1 MSYQI
6 VKLSNGEDI
15 ICEVLEIKDTQIHI
29 SEPLKME
36 TINKVTDDGA
46 SESLA
51 LGRWL
56 QPYSDENIFQIERN
70 SIVIMTPASIGLIK
84 YYEYVMTTI
93 ERMELS
99 DVEATDKDL
108 DSIIKQELH
117 LKSLMSMYIIKFY
130 IWKRTSPI
138 IHIVRC
144 IVNR

>member
-1 MSYQI
+1 MSYQVI
-6 VKLSNGEDI
+6 KLSNGEDI
-15 ICEVLEIKDTQIHI
+15 VCEVLEIKDTQINI

-36 TINKVTDDGA
+36 TNSKVTDNGA
-46 SESLA
+46 SESLS

-99 DVEATDKDL
+99 SVEATDKDL
-108 DSIIKQELH
+108 ESIVEQEIIDEDLS
-117 LKSLMSMYIIKFY
+117 LDEIVKSFRKSNINIY
-130 IWKRTSPI
+130 
-138 IHIVRC
+138 H
-144 IVNR
+144 

>member
-15 ICEVLEIKDTQIHI
+15 VCEVLEIKDTQILI
-29 SEPLKME
+29 TEPLKME

-108 DSIIKQELH
+108 DSIIKQEVDEDSTIDELIASFKKAH
-117 LKSLMSMYIIKFY
+117 
-130 IWKRTSPI
+130 
-138 IHIVRC
+138 
-144 IVNR
+144 VNVYH

>member
-1 MSYQI
+1 MSYQVI
-6 VKLSNGEDI
+6 KLSNGEDI
-15 ICEVLEIKDTQIHI
+15 VCEVLEIKDTQINI

-36 TINKVTDDGA
+36 TINKVTDNGA

-56 QPYSDENIFQIERN
+56 QPYSDENVFQIERN

-99 DVEATDKDL
+99 SVEATDKDL
-108 DSIIKQELH
+108 ESIVEQEIIDKDLS
-117 LKSLMSMYIIKFY
+117 LDEVVKSFRKSNINIY
-130 IWKRTSPI
+130 
-138 IHIVRC
+138 H
-144 IVNR
+144 

>member
-15 ICEVLEIKDTQIHI
+15 VCEVLEIKDTQILI
-29 SEPLKME
+29 TEPLKME

-108 DSIIKQELH
+108 DSIIKQEVDEDSTIDEVIASFK
-117 LKSLMSMYIIKFY
+117 KSN
-130 IWKRTSPI
+130 
-138 IHIVRC
+138 
-144 IVNR
+144 VNVYH

>member
-1 MSYQI
+1 MSYQVI
-6 VKLSNGEDI
+6 KLSNGEDI
-15 ICEVLEIKDTQIHI
+15 VCEVLEIKDTQINI

-36 TINKVTDDGA
+36 TINKVTDNGA

-56 QPYSDENIFQIERN
+56 QPYSDENVFQIERN

-99 DVEATDKDL
+99 SVEATDKDL
-108 DSIIKQELH
+108 ESIVEQEIIDEDLS
-117 LKSLMSMYIIKFY
+117 LDEVVKSFRKSNINIY
-130 IWKRTSPI
+130 
-138 IHIVRC
+138 H
-144 IVNR
+144 

>member
-1 MSYQI
+1 MSYQVI
-6 VKLSNGEDI
+6 KLSNGEDI
-15 ICEVLEIKDTQIHI
+15 VCEVLEIKDTQINI

-36 TINKVTDDGA
+36 TINKVTDNGA

-99 DVEATDKDL
+99 SVEATDKDL
-108 DSIIKQELH
+108 ESIVEQEIIDKDLS
-117 LKSLMSMYIIKFY
+117 LDEVVKSFRKSNINIY
-130 IWKRTSPI
+130 
-138 IHIVRC
+138 H
-144 IVNR
+144 

>member
-1 MSYQI
+1 MSYQVI
-6 VKLSNGEDI
+6 KLSNGEDI
-15 ICEVLEIKDTQIHI
+15 VCKVLEIKDTQINI

-36 TINKVTDDGA
+36 TINKVTDNGA

-99 DVEATDKDL
+99 SVEATDKDL
-108 DSIIKQELH
+108 ESIVEQEIIDEDLS
-117 LKSLMSMYIIKFY
+117 LDEIVKSFRKSNINIY
-130 IWKRTSPI
+130 
-138 IHIVRC
+138 H
-144 IVNR
+144 

>member
-1 MSYQI
+1 MMSYQI

-15 ICEVLEIKDTQIHI
+15 VCEVLEIKDTQIHI

-36 TINKVTDDGA
+36 TINKVTDNGA

-108 DSIIKQELH
+108 DSIIKQEVDEDSTIDEVIASFK
-117 LKSLMSMYIIKFY
+117 KSN
-130 IWKRTSPI
+130 
-138 IHIVRC
+138 
-144 IVNR
+144 VNVYH

>member
-1 MSYQI
+1 MSYQVI
-6 VKLSNGEDI
+6 KLSNGEDI
-15 ICEVLEIKDTQIHI
+15 VCEVLEIKDTQINI

-36 TINKVTDDGA
+36 TINKVTDNGA

-56 QPYSDENIFQIERN
+56 QPYSDEIVFQIERN

-99 DVEATDKDL
+99 SVEATDKDL
-108 DSIIKQELH
+108 ESIVEQEIIDEDLS
-117 LKSLMSMYIIKFY
+117 LDEIVKSFRKSNINIY
-130 IWKRTSPI
+130 
-138 IHIVRC
+138 H
-144 IVNR
+144 

>member
-15 ICEVLEIKDTQIHI
+15 VCEVLEIKDTQILI
-29 SEPLKME
+29 TEPLKME

-56 QPYSDENIFQIERN
+56 QPYSDEKVFQLERN
-70 SIVIMTPASIGLIK
+70 SIVIMSPASIGLIK

-99 DVEATDKDL
+99 SIEATDKDL
-108 DSIIKQELH
+108 DSIIKQEVDEDSTIDEVIASFK
-117 LKSLMSMYIIKFY
+117 KSN
-130 IWKRTSPI
+130 
-138 IHIVRC
+138 
-144 IVNR
+144 VNVYH

>member
-1 MSYQI
+1 MSYQVI
-6 VKLSNGEDI
+6 KLSNGEDI
-15 ICEVLEIKDTQIHI
+15 VCEVLEIKDTQINI

-36 TINKVTDDGA
+36 TINKVTDNGA

-99 DVEATDKDL
+99 SVEATDKDL
-108 DSIIKQELH
+108 ESIVEQEIIDEDLS
-117 LKSLMSMYIIKFY
+117 LDEVVKSFRKSNINIY
-130 IWKRTSPI
+130 
-138 IHIVRC
+138 H
-144 IVNR
+144 

>member
-1 MSYQI
+1 MSYQV

-15 ICEVLEIKDTQIHI
+15 VCEVLEIKDTQIHI

-36 TINKVTDDGA
+36 TINKVTDNGA

-56 QPYSDENIFQIERN
+56 QPYSDENIFQIEKN

-108 DSIIKQELH
+108 DSIIEQEVDEDSTIDEVIASFR
-117 LKSLMSMYIIKFY
+117 K
-130 IWKRTSPI
+130 
-138 IHIVRC
+138 V
-144 IVNR
+144 

>member
-15 ICEVLEIKDTQIHI
+15 VCEVLEIKDTQILI
-29 SEPLKME
+29 TEPLKME

-99 DVEATDKDL
+99 SVEATDKDL
-108 DSIIKQELH
+108 ESIVEQEIIDEDLS
-117 LKSLMSMYIIKFY
+117 LDEVVKSFRKSNINIY
-130 IWKRTSPI
+130 
-138 IHIVRC
+138 H
-144 IVNR
+144 

>member
-1 MSYQI
+1 MSYQVI
-6 VKLSNGEDI
+6 KLSNGEDI
-15 ICEVLEIKDTQIHI
+15 VCEVLEIKDTQINI

-36 TINKVTDDGA
+36 TINKVTDNGA

-56 QPYSDENIFQIERN
+56 QPYSDENVFQIERN

-99 DVEATDKDL
+99 SVEATDKDL
-108 DSIIKQELH
+108 ESIVEQEIIDEDLS
-117 LKSLMSMYIIKFY
+117 LDEIVKSFRKSNINIY
-130 IWKRTSPI
+130 
-138 IHIVRC
+138 H
-144 IVNR
+144 

>member
-15 ICEVLEIKDTQIHI
+15 VCEVLEIKDTQILI
-29 SEPLKME
+29 TEPLKME
-36 TINKVTDDGA
+36 TINKVTDNGA

-99 DVEATDKDL
+99 SVEATDKDL
-108 DSIIKQELH
+108 ESIVEQEIIDEDLS
-117 LKSLMSMYIIKFY
+117 LDEVVKSFRKSNINIY
-130 IWKRTSPI
+130 
-138 IHIVRC
+138 H
-144 IVNR
+144 

>member
-1 MSYQI
+1 MSYQVI
-6 VKLSNGEDI
+6 KLSNGEDI
-15 ICEVLEIKDTQIHI
+15 VCEVLEIKDTQINI

-36 TINKVTDDGA
+36 TNSKVTDNGA
-46 SESLA
+46 SESLS

-99 DVEATDKDL
+99 SVEATDKDL
-108 DSIIKQELH
+108 ESIVEQEIIDKDLS
-117 LKSLMSMYIIKFY
+117 LDEVVKSFRKSNINIY
-130 IWKRTSPI
+130 
-138 IHIVRC
+138 H
-144 IVNR
+144 

>member
-1 MSYQI
+1 MSYQVI
-6 VKLSNGEDI
+6 KLSNGEDI
-15 ICEVLEIKDTQIHI
+15 VCEVLEIKDTQILI
-29 SEPLKME
+29 TEPLKME
-36 TINKVTDDGA
+36 TINKVTDNGA

-99 DVEATDKDL
+99 SVEATDKDL
-108 DSIIKQELH
+108 ESIVEQEIIDEDLS
-117 LKSLMSMYIIKFY
+117 LDEVVKSFRKSNINIY
-130 IWKRTSPI
+130 
-138 IHIVRC
+138 H
-144 IVNR
+144 